1 MICGFVSLQ
10 PTGFAMTEIMSEPQ
24 EHQAEATAQQAPIAA
39 PTTVEPVSQPDANAA
54 DATEVQ
60 ASQEDSSTPRRSR
73 RGGRGRKSPG
83 VAASA
88 AETAPPSGQAAQ
100 RPARQPHPLLAQLA
114 QWYPAMFGE
123 ELLPLKRGVYEDL
136 LAAHAELDKEA
147 LKLALQQ
154 HTRSGRYLAAM
165 ASGKPRHDLSGQPV
179 EATLPEHVHHALIE
193 VFRRRQQRSAEDLQP
208 KLLNRIIIAFEA
220 SGLSR
225 EDYALRVQGRDEA
238 TNALVAQALTEA
250 EARAAKDEALLRSF
264 TLSGQTSEAEFAE
277 MYGMNPRYVAQ
288 QLDRARR
295 RQQAA
300 A

>member
-1 MICGFVSLQ
+1 
-10 PTGFAMTEIMSEPQ
+10 MTEIMSEPQ
-24 EHQAEATAQQAPIAA
+24 EHKAEATAQQAMTPA
-39 PTTVEPVSQPDANAA
+39 PTTVEPVSQPDANAVE
-54 DATEVQ
+54 ATEAQ
-60 ASQEDSSTPRRSR
+60 ASQEDQSAPRRSR
-73 RGGRGRKSPG
+73 RGGRGRKNPG
-83 VAASA
+83 AAASA
-88 AETAPPSGQAAQ
+88 AENASPSGEATQ

-136 LAAHAELDKEA
+136 LTAHTELDKEA

-193 VFRRRQQRSAEDLQP
+193 VFRRRQQRSAEDLRP
-208 KLLNRIIIAFEA
+208 KLLNRIIVAFEA

-225 EDYALRVQGRDEA
+225 EDYAQRVQGRDET
-238 TNALVAQALTEA
+238 TNAMVVEALTEA

-264 TLSGQTSEAEFAE
+264 TLSGQTSEVEFAE